1 MIFSSFGNAPAE
13 MSFIRMA
20 HAIDEFAKESEEDV
34 FVQVGNTRY
43 EFKYARIVK
52 FLEHEE
58 MVDAM
63 RRASIVVL
71 QGGWGTISEAIFL
84 KKRIV
89 AIPRRVGQ
97 ECHHPQEEVVR
108 YLEKLG
114 CLIGCYN
121 TAELPNLIEKA
132 RRIEFKTLSR
142 GNAAQYMNPFL
153 DNIK

>member
-84 KKRIV
+84 KNVLLRFL
-89 AIPRRVGQ
+89 
-97 ECHHPQEEVVR
+97 EESARNVIIHKK
-108 YLEKLG
+108 KLFG
-114 CLIGCYN
+114 IWRN
-121 TAELPNLIEKA
+121 WAV
-132 RRIEFKTLSR
+132 
-142 GNAAQYMNPFL
+142 
-153 DNIK
+153 

>member
-1 MIFSSFGNAPAE
+1 MPLMNSRKNRK
-13 MSFIRMA
+13 RM
-20 HAIDEFAKESEEDV
+20 
-34 FVQVGNTRY
+34 
-43 EFKYARIVK
+43 
-52 FLEHEE
+52 FLCRLEILV
-58 MVDAM
+58 MNLNMLGLVDAM

-142 GNAAQYMNPFL
+142 GNAAQYINPFL

>member
-20 HAIDEFAKESEEDV
+20 HAI
-34 FVQVGNTRY
+34 Y

-142 GNAAQYMNPFL
+142 GNAAQYINPFL

>member
-84 KKRIV
+84 KKTYCCDSSKSR
-89 AIPRRVGQ
+89 PGMSSSTRRSCSVFG
-97 ECHHPQEEVVR
+97 E
-108 YLEKLG
+108 
-114 CLIGCYN
+114 IG
-121 TAELPNLIEKA
+121 LFDRL
-132 RRIEFKTLSR
+132 L
-142 GNAAQYMNPFL
+142 
-153 DNIK
+153 

>member
-58 MVDAM
+58 M
-63 RRASIVVL
+63 
-71 QGGWGTISEAIFL
+71 
-84 KKRIV
+84 
-89 AIPRRVGQ
+89 
-97 ECHHPQEEVVR
+97 
-108 YLEKLG
+108 
-114 CLIGCYN
+114 
-121 TAELPNLIEKA
+121 
-132 RRIEFKTLSR
+132 
-142 GNAAQYMNPFL
+142 
-153 DNIK
+153 